1 MNRVQ
6 EIWSH
11 KNYRM
16 AIIFSVVVLVWMS
29 TGLIAREPEQTTAS
43 ATPNVSAPANVQA
56 QVIQAQTYSPSLII
70 RARTEPNR
78 AVQLKAEVSGR
89 VEALPIKEGASVKQ
103 GDVICRLAE
112 EDRALKVQEAE
123 VNLRKAQIDFD
134 GSQRLKVQGYQSQ
147 SAIAAAEAQLAQARS
162 LLKRH
167 ELELAYTKIRAPF
180 DGILNS
186 RHVEIGTFMQ
196 RGDVCASVIDLDPLV
211 VAGQVSEN
219 EIAGL
224 RVGSLAQVQLA
235 GTSRQGEVRYISR
248 DALEHTRSFLVEVS
262 VANPGMKIPGGLTTN
277 LTAQLASFNAQS
289 LSPALLTLD
298 DAGKLGVRIIDEQS
312 RVQFVNVQIVGDS
325 AEGVW
330 VTGLPDTALLITV
343 GQEYVAVGE
352 QVTYQRVDG
361 SSAIA
366 EDGAKTDVPAS
377 DSAQPEA
384 AQQPL
389 SVLDAGAAE

>member
-16 AIIFSVVVLVWMS
+16 AIIFSLVVLVWMAS
-29 TGLIAREPEQTTAS
+29 GLLGSEPEQPSLS
-43 ATPNVSAPANVQA
+43 AAPEVTVPSVQA
-56 QVIQAQTYSPSLII
+56 QIIHAQQYSPSLVI

-78 AVQLKAEVSGR
+78 AVHLKAEVSGR
-89 VEALPIKEGASVKQ
+89 VEALPIKEGAPVKQ
-103 GDVICRLAE
+103 GDVICQLAE

-162 LLKRH
+162 LLKRQ

-186 RHVEIGTFMQ
+186 RQVEIGTFMQ
-196 RGDVCASVIDLDPLV
+196 RGDICASVIDLDPLV

-224 RVGSLAQVQLA
+224 RVGSLTQVQLA
-235 GTSRQGEVRYISR
+235 DVSRDGEIRYISR
-248 DALEHTRSFLVEVS
+248 DALEHTRSFLVEAS
-262 VANPGMKIPGGLTTN
+262 VANPGMKIPGGLTTT

-312 RVQFVNVQIVGDS
+312 RVQFVNVHIVGDS

-330 VTGLPDTALLITV
+330 VTGLPETVLLITV

-352 QVTYQRVDG
+352 QVTYQLVAAEA
-361 SSAIA
+361 SSVVA
-366 EDGAKTDVPAS
+366 
-377 DSAQPEA
+377 
-384 AQQPL
+384 
-389 SVLDAGAAE
+389 AGAAE